1 MGRQWNTIIESLGPL
16 SGGTMSINA
25 NLTEI
30 EALLTTLQAD
40 VADGITVSSGT
51 VTASS
56 QSILDGLN
64 AYAAGYNDK
73 IPVVA
78 EVDSLP
84 AISGTV
90 TANGGDFTGTQ
101 SATEAPNKIV
111 QLGYYDEDNTEFL
124 RVTPNSRF
132 PVGNGPLEGIIATK
146 DANTPT
152 SAVTIGHD
160 DGGTFRLTSSTK
172 PLPVYSPT
180 STSGGTGAT
189 TATSTTFA
197 TALAS
202 NTSRKGATIFN
213 EGPGIMYLTIGTA
226 TTSTSQYATRLSG
239 GDYYELPYNYTG
251 QIGYIFGSAGTARVT
266 EIV

>member
-51 VTASS
+51 VNAFGWDNPNGVYAPIPLS
-56 QSILDGLN
+56 DG
-64 AYAAGYNDK
+64 GGHV
-73 IPVVA
+73 VVA
-78 EVDSLP
+78 VDQVGSSFGSVP
-84 AISGTV
+84 ISGTV
-90 TANGGDFTGTQ
+90 TANVGIASETDVTQFGEWIANGFNAAQPTISVIGNSSGQPFPISGT
-101 SATEAPNKIV
+101 
-111 QLGYYDEDNTEFL
+111 
-124 RVTPNSRF
+124 VT
-132 PVGNGPLEGIIATK
+132 
-146 DANTPT
+146 ANL
-152 SAVTIGHD
+152 S
-160 DGGTFRLTSSTK
+160 
-172 PLPVYSPT
+172 T

-213 EGPGIMYLTIGTA
+213 EGTGIMYLTLGTA
-226 TTSTSQYATRLSG
+226 TTSTSQYTTRLSG

-251 QIGYIFGSAGTARVT
+251 QVGYIFVSAGTARVT

>member
-51 VTASS
+51 VTANVGIASETDVTQFGEWIANGFNAAQPTITVIGSS
-56 QSILDGLN
+56 SGQ
-64 AYAAGYNDK
+64 
-73 IPVVA
+73 PF
-78 EVDSLP
+78 P
-84 AISGTV
+84 ISGTV
-90 TANGGDFTGTQ
+90 TANL
-101 SATEAPNKIV
+101 S
-111 QLGYYDEDNTEFL
+111 
-124 RVTPNSRF
+124 
-132 PVGNGPLEGIIATK
+132 
-146 DANTPT
+146 
-152 SAVTIGHD
+152 
-160 DGGTFRLTSSTK
+160 
-172 PLPVYSPT
+172 T

-189 TATSTTFA
+189 SATSTTFA

>member
-40 VADGITVSSGT
+40 VADGITVSGALSTVGTISQVNTVNSLGTMAVLSSGT
-51 VTASS
+51 VMANGGDFTS
-56 QSILDGLN
+56 QDTSIPLS
-64 AYAAGYNDK
+64 K
-73 IPVVA
+73 IQVGFENTGGDFVS
-78 EVDSLP
+78 VDVNTNP
-84 AISGTV
+84 FPISGTV
-90 TANGGDFTGTQ
+90 TANP
-101 SATEAPNKIV
+101 A
-111 QLGYYDEDNTEFL
+111 
-124 RVTPNSRF
+124 
-132 PVGNGPLEGIIATK
+132 
-146 DANTPT
+146 
-152 SAVTIGHD
+152 
-160 DGGTFRLTSSTK
+160 
-172 PLPVYSPT
+172 T

-213 EGPGIMYLTIGTA
+213 EGTGIMYLTIGTA
-226 TTSTSQYATRLSG
+226 TTSTSQYTTRLSG

>member
-51 VTASS
+51 ITANVGIASETDVTQFGEWIANGFNAAQPTISVIGNSS
-56 QSILDGLN
+56 GQ
-64 AYAAGYNDK
+64 
-73 IPVVA
+73 PF
-78 EVDSLP
+78 P
-84 AISGTV
+84 ISGTV
-90 TANGGDFTGTQ
+90 TANP
-101 SATEAPNKIV
+101 S
-111 QLGYYDEDNTEFL
+111 
-124 RVTPNSRF
+124 
-132 PVGNGPLEGIIATK
+132 
-146 DANTPT
+146 
-152 SAVTIGHD
+152 
-160 DGGTFRLTSSTK
+160 
-172 PLPVYSPT
+172 T

-189 TATSTTFA
+189 TATSTTFS

-213 EGPGIMYLTIGTA
+213 EGTGIMYLTLGTA
-226 TTSTSQYATRLSG
+226 TTSTSQYTTRLSG

-251 QIGYIFGSAGTARVT
+251 QVGYIFGSAGTARVT